1 MKKKAACVDYKN
13 AILRY
18 CENGFFLKGL
28 TPDFRQIFESS
39 SESHFR
45 WKIPRHDV

>member
-1 MKKKAACVDYKN
+1 MKKKGCVDYKN